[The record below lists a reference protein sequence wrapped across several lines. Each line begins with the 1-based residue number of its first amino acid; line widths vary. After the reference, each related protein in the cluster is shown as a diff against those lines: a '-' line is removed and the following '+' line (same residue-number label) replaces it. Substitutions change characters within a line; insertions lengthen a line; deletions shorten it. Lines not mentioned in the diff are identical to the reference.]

1 MSIYWIT
8 GLPGSGKS
16 TFGKQLCLQLSDL
29 GRASVQIDGDLIREC
44 FMGTFG
50 YTREQRVFLGK
61 AYLNLSIMFSLQ
73 NLDVV
78 VSTVSLFKEVHDFI
92 LDKRELHK
100 IRIIVIRAQND
111 LLDSRNQ
118 KNLRSENQQHSP
130 DVNLKI
136 EYPEFI
142 DLQLHGDETLESQR
156 KIISEILL
164 NE

>member
-1 MSIYWIT
+1 
-8 GLPGSGKS
+8 
-16 TFGKQLCLQLSDL
+16 
-29 GRASVQIDGDLIREC
+29 
-44 FMGTFG
+44 MGTFG